1 MKRKHFNRNKNAVGR
16 TAGGTGEE
24 SGGRWPG
31 RAVEAMV
38 EIRNGKT
45 ARVNDGTR
53 HRPPGTNIKS

>member
-1 MKRKHFNRNKNAVGR
+1 MVDV
-16 TAGGTGEE
+16 
-24 SGGRWPG
+24 SGGVWAKAIAG
-31 RAVEAMV
+31 RGGGGVMV

>member
-1 MKRKHFNRNKNAVGR
+1 M
-16 TAGGTGEE
+16 AGCGD
-24 SGGRWPG
+24 GGRAAGCG
-31 RAVEAMV
+31 RWRRSADHGGSGVSAEAMV

>member
-1 MKRKHFNRNKNAVGR
+1 MEGEGDCGRRWWSVGH
-16 TAGGTGEE
+16 GD
-24 SGGRWPG
+24 SGSGVMG
-31 RAVEAMV
+31 